1 MNIFKITLM
10 AAAAALMTATSSCT
24 ASKGAATA
32 SSIKGSW
39 DITEACGMSTA
50 QGEKQAE
57 ITFADGGKVNGNASV
72 NSFFGSYTLNGQ
84 KLQLT
89 NVGMTSMMGQH
100 MEIESAVAQALNS
113 ASAISV
119 SGNTATVADAR
130 GTVVMH
136 LKRKGASAAADIKGS
151 WKITEACGM
160 STAKGDS
167 QAEITFAD
175 GGKVNGNASVNTFF
189 GSYTLNGQKLQLSG
203 IGMTRMMGQSMDVE
217 RAVTKALD
225 TAASVSISGS
235 TATVADASGTVVM
248 RLTRK

>member
-1 MNIFKITLM
+1 MNNFKIALLT
-10 AAAAALMTATSSCT
+10 AAAALMTAASSCT
-24 ASKGAATA
+24 ASKSATTA
-32 SSIKGSW
+32 NSIMGSW
-39 DITEACGMSTA
+39 DITEACGTSTA

-84 KLQLT
+84 KLQLN

-119 SGNTATVADAR
+119 SGNTATIADAR
-130 GTVVMH
+130 GHVVMH
-136 LKRKGASAAADIKGS
+136 LKRKASVQAADIKGS

-189 GSYTLNGQKLQLSG
+189 GNYTLSGQQLKLDG
-203 IGMTRMMGQSMDVE
+203 IGMTRMMGQNMEVE
-217 RAVTKALD
+217 RAVTKALN
-225 TAASVSISGS
+225 AAATISVSGN